1 MYMKMLNE
9 FHDWESFLKHYK
21 LETWICS
28 VTLWKKCEDKKFD
41 TQESNAKTENRM
53 SQWGK
58 DDENEDAVTYQLITI
73 REVPMII
80 PLLENLQILVHLFL
94 SLS

>member
-1 MYMKMLNE
+1 
-9 FHDWESFLKHYK
+9 
-21 LETWICS
+21 
-28 VTLWKKCEDKKFD
+28 
-41 TQESNAKTENRM
+41 M

-58 DDENEDAVTYQLITI
+58 DDEDEDAVTYQLITI